1 MRCREKNLSQT
12 LQDWQLNSLL
22 FFKHNAEGIT
32 DVQYYRE
39 KLCGSFSEKTMFTRD
54 LLRTLN
60 SCNQRIS
67 MQTKMNENLL

>member
-39 KLCGSFSEKTMFTRD
+39 KLCGVFSKKTMFTRD
-54 LLRTLN
+54 LPRTLN

-67 MQTKMNENLL
+67 MQTKINENLL